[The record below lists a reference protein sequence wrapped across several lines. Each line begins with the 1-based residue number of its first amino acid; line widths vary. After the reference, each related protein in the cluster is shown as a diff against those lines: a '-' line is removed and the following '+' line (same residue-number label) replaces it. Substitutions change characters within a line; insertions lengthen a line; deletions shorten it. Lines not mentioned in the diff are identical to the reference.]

1 MHVLMGDALTDNG
14 VWWRTQQETVKDR
27 TDTVNVAMLG
37 DALCVG
43 GEKFI
48 HVGRVLID
56 FTVV

>member
-1 MHVLMGDALTDNG
+1 MGDALTDNG
-14 VWWRTQQETVKDR
+14 VWWRTQQQTVKDR

-48 HVGRVLID
+48 HVGGVLID